1 MKYAFIEAHRQ
12 HWRTVS
18 MCRALQVSRSGYYSW
33 RGRQPG
39 ARAQANQALLQHL
52 REQHLHTRRAYGAV
66 KMWQHLLRMGIPCGK
81 HRVARLRRLHGL
93 ESQRQGRRRTTVAA
107 RAGHP
112 HAPRMIGAPFR
123 ADQANEVWVGDVT
136 FIPTRQGW
144 LYLAILLD
152 LYSRHVVGWSMKTRQ
167 NTRLT
172 LAALEMAIERRQ
184 PQPGLIHHTDQGKP
198 YANERYQS
206 YLEQHGLVASMSRRG
221 NCYDN
226 APAET
231 FFSTLKNELVHHAN
245 FKTRAQARAA
255 IFEYIEVFYN
265 RSRLHQ
271 SLGYQPPSEYE
282 KMKAVA

>member
-12 HWRTVS
+12 TWPVAR
-18 MCRALQVSRSGYYSW
+18 MCRALQVSRSGFYSW
-33 RGRQPG
+33 RCRVPS
-39 ARAQANQALLQHL
+39 ARARANQVLLRHL
-52 REQHLHTRRAYGAV
+52 REQHLVTRRAYGAV
-66 KMWQHLLRMGIPCGK
+66 KMWQHLVRLGIACGK

-93 ESQRQGRRRTTVAA
+93 ESLRQRRRRASMAA

-112 HAPRMIGAPFR
+112 HAPRLIEAPFL
-123 ADQANEVWVGDVT
+123 AEQANEVWLGDVT

-144 LYLAILLD
+144 LYLAVLVD
-152 LYSRHVVGWSMKTRQ
+152 LYSRHVVGWSMKSRQ
-167 NTRLT
+167 NTELT
-172 LAALEMAIERRQ
+172 LSALHMALERRR

-198 YANERYQS
+198 YANERYRS
-206 YLEQHGLVASMSRRG
+206 CLDQHGLVASMSRRG

-231 FFSTLKNELVHHAN
+231 FFSTLKNELVHHEN
-245 FKTRAQARAA
+245 FKTRAHARAA

-271 SLGYQPPSEYE
+271 SLGYLAPSEYE
-282 KMKAVA
+282 MMKAVA